1 MQPSGVKVKGSLDVG
16 KQVTFALAASLTAV
30 AKEGQG
36 EVIKDLQGT
45 FTLRGQWFK
54 PSNRFGI
61 RVTPARKT
69 QLWSEVKTAADWL
82 ALHETG
88 GTKTP
93 DGRHV
98 AIPTSLVR
106 RTKRQ
111 VIARAQRPRNLK
123 RAFVVQG
130 QSGPVLVQRKTKK
143 AYPIVPLYGLERSA
157 KVRKQSTVFEPTFL
171 VVNRRF
177 GEIFYRQLKR
187 ALETAK

>member
-1 MQPSGVKVKGSLDVG
+1 MQVSGVKVRGSLDVG
-16 KQVTFALAASLTAV
+16 RQVTFALASSLTAV
-30 AKEGQG
+30 AKEGQAA
-36 EVIKDLQGT
+36 VVKDLQGT

-61 RVTPARKT
+61 KITPAKKT
-69 QLWSEVKTAADWL
+69 QLFSEVKTAADWL
-82 ALHETG
+82 ALHEAG

-93 DGRHV
+93 DGRHI
-98 AIPTSLVR
+98 AIPTGLVR

-123 RAFVVQG
+123 RAFLVEG
-130 QSGPVLVQRKTKK
+130 RGGPVLVQRTTKK
-143 AYPIVPLYGLERSA
+143 PYPIVPLYGLERSA

-171 VVNRRF
+171 VVTRRF